1 VQTLIQLHST
11 LDVFTPFQDVTLI
24 FYAAEMIHKLEN
36 ALGVILM
43 GYSSLCRVDEL
54 PNFLNVLILRWP

>member
-1 VQTLIQLHST
+1 MQTFVLLHSP

-24 FYAAEMIHKLEN
+24 FYAAEMIQKLEN

-43 GYSSLCRVDEL
+43 GYSFLFRVDEL
-54 PNFLNVLILRWP
+54 SNFLNVLILRRS